1 MQATNISS
9 TFYLGEQLQMASFQA
24 TGERLLY
31 DMNALST
38 HGVIFGMSGMGKTE
52 LGLVLLEEAILAQ
65 VPIIVLDIQGDASNL
80 LLNFPQQLA
89 EDFVPWLSEE
99 SAQHREQTIEAF
111 AENVAVKRRTALQAA
126 GLGPDD
132 IQSLRDHSAIRIY
145 TPGSDAGIPVNLLD
159 TSVLHS
165 QDIDEDAI
173 RTFVTAL
180 LNFADMPNL
189 TETDREHVLL
199 SQIILVTLQSGKTLN
214 LEELITT
221 VPQPPFAKLG
231 KMLLDTAFPEKDRMA
246 LAIQLNNLLA
256 SPSNAVWME
265 GQPLDFQTMLYTAE
279 GQPTVCIFHLAHLD
293 NHLQLSTAAVI
304 MSRLTNWMHQQAG
317 TSNLQALLYINEIY
331 GFIPPV
337 ANPPT
342 RNPLDR
348 LLKEGRAFGVGLL
361 MATADPGD
369 LNYRALSNA
378 GTWFLGKLRVDSG
391 HSRMRDILEG
401 INNAQAPLDIN
412 AIEKII
418 ESLPEDAF
426 LLHNIHNP
434 ATPLLLKARPAMSY
448 PYGPMTLQQ
457 IHAISTP
464 PPRPDTLPEFTSQK
478 QIPN

>member
-1 MQATNISS
+1 
-9 TFYLGEQLQMASFQA
+9 
-24 TGERLLY
+24 
-31 DMNALST
+31 
-38 HGVIFGMSGMGKTE
+38 
-52 LGLVLLEEAILAQ
+52 
-65 VPIIVLDIQGDASNL
+65 
-80 LLNFPQQLA
+80 
-89 EDFVPWLSEE
+89 
-99 SAQHREQTIEAF
+99 
-111 AENVAVKRRTALQAA
+111 
-126 GLGPDD
+126 
-132 IQSLRDHSAIRIY
+132 
-145 TPGSDAGIPVNLLD
+145 
-159 TSVLHS
+159 
-165 QDIDEDAI
+165 
-173 RTFVTAL
+173 
-180 LNFADMPNL
+180 
-189 TETDREHVLL
+189 
-199 SQIILVTLQSGKTLN
+199 
-214 LEELITT
+214 
-221 VPQPPFAKLG
+221 
-231 KMLLDTAFPEKDRMA
+231 MLLDTAFPEKDRMA

-369 LNYRALSNA
+369 LNYRALYNA